1 MMTIEAAYM
10 LHRDHELGTLEPGK
24 LADLVV
30 LSEDPLHASVE
41 SLTDIEVL
49 LTMVGGVA
57 EYDPRGLIEPL
68 PD

>member
-1 MMTIEAAYM
+1 MMTIEAATM

-49 LTMVGGVA
+49 LTMVDGVV
-57 EYDPRGLIEPL
+57 EYDPRGLVEPL
-68 PD
+68 PN

>member
-1 MMTIEAAYM
+1 MMTIEAAHM

-24 LADLVV
+24 LADLVI
-30 LSEDPLHASVE
+30 LSEDPLRASIE

-49 LTMVGGVA
+49 LTMVGGVV

>member
-1 MMTIEAAYM
+1 M

-49 LTMVGGVA
+49 LTMVDGIIEYQRHTVA
-57 EYDPRGLIEPL
+57 DP
-68 PD
+68 